1 MKLLATTSNFGDLE
15 DPLLRDRIICGIQDR
30 QLREELLEIPDL
42 DLQRCLSIC
51 RAAELSKTRTLEE
64 GEAVNPLKDQTKR
77 GKVSANKSHDKS
89 ANKRRENDDRN
100 ARDSSPKEVLRCKFC
115 GGKHRAAKKSC
126 PAFGRRCSACGRMNH
141 FATQCLSKTRV
152 NVVESESESE
162 LDEHCLTLHSVEESQ
177 VVRVHVASDLEY
189 VKKLFATINV
199 ENTPVKFQLDSG
211 ATYNLIPAK
220 FLRSKAELFP
230 TRKLLTMYNNTIMK
244 PLRTCT
250 VAVSNPKN
258 SKTY

>member
-1 MKLLATTSNFGDLE
+1 
-15 DPLLRDRIICGIQDR
+15 
-30 QLREELLEIPDL
+30 
-42 DLQRCLSIC
+42 
-51 RAAELSKTRTLEE
+51 
-64 GEAVNPLKDQTKR
+64 
-77 GKVSANKSHDKS
+77 
-89 ANKRRENDDRN
+89 
-100 ARDSSPKEVLRCKFC
+100 
-115 GGKHRAAKKSC
+115 
-126 PAFGRRCSACGRMNH
+126 MNH